1 MRKNKKGTPRHNAR
15 TPKSNNIV
23 SVRKADR
30 NKKISSSDIQVLM
43 CRVGKEPTY
52 TIINNDL
59 KSMQQAVG
67 GHIEI
72 VRLGHTP
79 LIAVVNEEGRILGL
93 APNRAIRMPHKVEGI
108 VGDFFIAKGVPDGTI
123 ASITEDDVELI
134 HSKSLLEGYDG
145 TSVFW

>member
-1 MRKNKKGTPRHNAR
+1 MKKNKKGTPRHNAR
-15 TPKSNNIV
+15 TPKSKSIV

-30 NKKISSSDIQVLM
+30 NTKISSSDIQVLM

-59 KSMQQAVG
+59 KAMQKAVG

-79 LIAVVNEEGRILGL
+79 LIAVVNEEGRILNL
-93 APNRAIRMPHKVEGI
+93 PPNRAIRMPNKVKGI

-123 ASITEDDVELI
+123 VSITQEDVDLI
-134 HSKSLLEGYDG
+134 HEKLLLGGYDG
-145 TSVFW
+145 TSIFW